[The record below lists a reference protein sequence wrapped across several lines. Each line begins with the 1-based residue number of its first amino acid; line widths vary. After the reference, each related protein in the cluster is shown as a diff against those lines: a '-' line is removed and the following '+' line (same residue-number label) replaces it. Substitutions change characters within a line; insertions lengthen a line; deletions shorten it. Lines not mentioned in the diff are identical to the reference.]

1 MTTLY
6 QYKNGY
12 RYNSDTIFLYDFI
25 SSKKPKGK
33 VLDVGS
39 GCGVLGLL
47 IKRDFKDIEL
57 FAIDIQDKNS
67 ELTQKN
73 ADVNS
78 LEIEVLNGDFLNF
91 DFKDRFD
98 FIISNPPFYN
108 QGAKKSEDKSLYLS
122 RHSEALPF
130 YDFAKR
136 AYTLLKPKGSFV
148 FCYDAKQ
155 VDSIFYSLLKLKFKV
170 NSMRFIHPKREKD
183 ASLIMVEA
191 KRESKSLSK
200 VEPPLVVFDGDR
212 YGLEAQKIFEKART
226 SSVDL

>member
-1 MTTLY
+1 MITLY

-47 IKRDFKDIEL
+47 IKRDFENIEL
-57 FAIDIQDKNS
+57 FSIDIQDKNS
-67 ELTQKN
+67 KLTQKN

-78 LEIEVLNGDFLNF
+78 LEVKVLNGDFLNY
-91 DFKDRFD
+91 DFEERFD
-98 FIISNPPFYN
+98 FVISNPPFYN
-108 QGAKKSEDKSLYLS
+108 QGAKKSEDRSLYLS
-122 RHSEALPF
+122 RHSDALPF
-130 YDFAKR
+130 YDFAKKVY
-136 AYTLLKPKGSFV
+136 AVLKPKGSFV

-155 VDSIFYSLLKLKFKV
+155 TDIIFSSLLELRFKV
-170 NSMRFIHPKREKD
+170 NSMKFIHPKREKD

-191 KRESKSLSK
+191 RRESKSLSR
-200 VEPPLVVFDGDR
+200 VEPPLVVFDEDR
-212 YGLEAQKIFEKART
+212 YSLEAQKIFEKART
-226 SSVDL
+226 NSVDL